1 MAIPGSKKTYTI
13 NIKYTTKYPHEI
25 EQQNNAKYKPANFE
39 MSNNSFS
46 SPTSSSQTYS
56 GMGKTKPILKA
67 HPSDYQ
73 GFTFQMNDTGPT
85 YCKTS
90 NFNDTSFTNKSR
102 FSDHS
107 KQNRRVRLFLDG
119 EQTSI

>member
-1 MAIPGSKKTYTI
+1 MCITI
-13 NIKYTTKYPHEI
+13 ELYL
-25 EQQNNAKYKPANFE
+25 NF
-39 MSNNSFS
+39 
-46 SPTSSSQTYS
+46 S

>member
-1 MAIPGSKKTYTI
+1 MFKV
-13 NIKYTTKYPHEI
+13 
-25 EQQNNAKYKPANFE
+25 
-39 MSNNSFS
+39 NSIVSYLIF
-46 SPTSSSQTYS
+46 S

-102 FSDHS
+102 FGEHS